1 MSEPVHGVSRKALID
16 ELMARGY
23 RPQEVPLVAVADL
36 ILAGT
41 DAAHILSILEP
52 AFARAYSTRAWLDAG
67 PTFVIGAPA
76 EIAERGEQH
85 PPHHPFEDQLRNHKE
100 RT

>member
-23 RPQEVPLVAVADL
+23 YGRAVTLAANA
-36 ILAGT
+36 ILAGDPPT
-41 DAAHILSILEP
+41 KVMALLEP
-52 AFARAYSTRAWLDAG
+52 EFLRAYETRAWLDAG
-67 PTFVIGAPA
+67 PTEALETVA
-76 EIAERGEQH
+76 EIAEQGEQH
-85 PPHHPFEDQLRNHKE
+85 PPHHGFEDQLRNQKE